1 MKKSKEMIE
10 EIYIVTNREQIE
22 FVFQTKK
29 TKRGK
34 IKNNIKSYKS
44 DWFANVENKKKFE
57 QYLKSCQ
64 KENPN
69 VKIHFITRKQLKN
82 IVRKE
87 IQSGILDTLRIL
99 GINVLIFIVGSNSI
113 LFSKDIFFY
122 IYSTL
127 TPIIFLPN

>member
-1 MKKSKEMIE
+1 MYFK
-10 EIYIVTNREQIE
+10 Q
-22 FVFQTKK
+22 KK

-69 VKIHFITRKQLKN
+69 VKIHFITRKQLKKNKKLKN

-87 IQSGILDTLRIL
+87 IQSGILDTLRI
-99 GINVLIFIVGSNSI
+99 
-113 LFSKDIFFY
+113 
-122 IYSTL
+122 
-127 TPIIFLPN
+127 